1 MKDDYD
7 YDNNKSIR
15 ILKSLLKDVD
25 INL

>member
-15 ILKSLLKDVD
+15 IVKSLLKDVD